1 MVGPGVD
8 EHQGPDVDA
17 IQGGTLRVQQLVG
30 SQVLILLMSWRRR
43 RIRTATSGD
52 PLKILGTT
60 ELKEPTLEERA
71 TAKTKEIIP
80 EVEKA
85 DPGNKELGKQPEE
98 EERPDME
105 EEIKAFYAMC
115 MKKKI
120 KFD

>member
-1 MVGPGVD
+1 M
-8 EHQGPDVDA
+8 
-17 IQGGTLRVQQLVG
+17 
-30 SQVLILLMSWRRR
+30 
-43 RIRTATSGD
+43 
-52 PLKILGTT
+52 
-60 ELKEPTLEERA
+60 KEPTLEERA
-71 TAKTKEIIP
+71 TAETKEIIP